1 MLPITEN
8 LSQTRLVMLPN
19 TIRERLLVDEG
30 QLGQR
35 LNQDLLR
42 GDRADFRLHLAL
54 LTEAVEE
61 QPWFDEA
68 LSSPEAKIDWRARFG
83 LAPATPLQ
91 ADEVADSSHLTERLQ
106 QGGSMVDARLWL
118 ALNPPPLVGRQAV
131 LDQGVL
137 DNLSALGRARAAAHW
152 QLANKGRESHPLVML
167 PLLDRL
173 AQGVD
178 ARLHWRS

>member
-1 MLPITEN
+1 
-8 LSQTRLVMLPN
+8 MLPN
-19 TIRERLLVDEG
+19 AIRERLLVDES
-30 QLGQR
+30 QLDQR

-68 LSSPEAKIDWRARFG
+68 HDASQGEIDWRARLG
-83 LAPATPLQ
+83 LAPATPLHSD
-91 ADEVADSSHLTERLQ
+91 APASSAHLTERLQ

-118 ALNPPPLVGRQAV
+118 ALHPQPLAGRRPLLDPAV
-131 LDQGVL
+131 Y
-137 DNLSALGRARAAAHW
+137 DNLSALGRERLQAGW
-152 QLANKGRESHPLVML
+152 SLPNKGREARPLVML

-173 AQGVD
+173 AEGVD
-178 ARLHWRS
+178 AGLHWQS